1 MGRAIR
7 FQRTLHGSIEVM
19 SCIFARRVRAGNVLL
34 GCALLALSVSACA
47 QTGAPEEALRR
58 EIEELKQQQ
67 AETQRKLDELIETLQ
82 PLLDR
87 LPKPFRPQRMSF
99 KGSPVKGEP
108 TARVTIVEFT
118 DLQCPFC
125 VRYYKN
131 TFPRIV
137 KEFVETGK
145 VRYVAREFPLA
156 SIHKD
161 AQRAAEA
168 ALCAGEQ
175 GKYWELRD
183 KIFHNRN
190 RLGEADVE
198 EYARSVGVE
207 VEPWKECLSS
217 GRYRE
222 KVTRDVRDGSRLG
235 VNGTPSFAFG
245 LTDPD
250 DPESI
255 TVTELIQGAYPY
267 EEFVKR
273 IQKLVD

>member
-1 MGRAIR
+1 MAFSG
-7 FQRTLHGSIEVM
+7 
-19 SCIFARRVRAGNVLL
+19 
-34 GCALLALSVSACA
+34 SACA

-58 EIEELKQQQ
+58 EIEELKNQQ

-82 PLLDR
+82 PVLER
-87 LPKPFRPQRMSF
+87 LPKPFRPQRTSF

-108 TARVTIVEFT
+108 TAKVTIIEFS

-125 VRYYKN
+125 LRYYKN

-161 AQRAAEA
+161 AQRAAQA

-183 KIFHNRN
+183 KIFRN
-190 RLGEADVE
+190 RSRLGAADLE
-198 EYARSVGVE
+198 EYARSVGVQ
-207 VEPWKECLSS
+207 VESWKACLSS
-217 GRYRE
+217 GRYE
-222 KVTRDVRDGSRLG
+222 KKVAVDLRDGSRLG
-235 VNGTPSFAFG
+235 INGTPSFAIG
-245 LTDPD
+245 LTDPN
-250 DPESI
+250 DPDSI
-255 TVTELIQGAYPY
+255 TVGELIQGAYPY
-267 EEFVKR
+267 EEFARR
-273 IQKLVD
+273 IERLLD

>member
-1 MGRAIR
+1 
-7 FQRTLHGSIEVM
+7 M
-19 SCIFARRVRAGNVLL
+19 SCSFARAGTRAARILF
-34 GCALLALSVSACA
+34 GCALMALLGPACA
-47 QTGAPEEALRR
+47 QTGGSDEALRR
-58 EIEELKQQQ
+58 EIEELKKQQ

-82 PLLDR
+82 PILER

-108 TARVTIVEFT
+108 SAKVTLVEFT

-137 KEFVETGK
+137 KDFVETGK

-161 AQRAAEA
+161 AQRAAQA

-183 KIFHNRN
+183 KIFHNRS
-190 RLGEADVE
+190 RLAPEHLE
-198 EYARSVGVE
+198 EYARAVGVE
-207 VEPWKECLSS
+207 IEPWKACLES
-217 GRYRE
+217 GRYNE
-222 KVTRDVRDGSRLG
+222 KVARDVRDGSRLG

-255 TVTELIQGAYPY
+255 TVQDLIQGAYPY
-267 EEFVKR
+267 EEFARR
-273 IQKLVD
+273 INKLLD